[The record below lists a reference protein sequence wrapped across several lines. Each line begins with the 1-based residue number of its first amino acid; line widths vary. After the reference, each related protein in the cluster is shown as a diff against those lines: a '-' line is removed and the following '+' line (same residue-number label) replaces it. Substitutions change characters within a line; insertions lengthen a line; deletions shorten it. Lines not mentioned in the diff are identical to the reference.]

1 MKFPTLFGKIPKHQK
16 FNFGPR
22 FYDAEKEGRAERERR
37 IRQELENE
45 KTGAADGYETRIK
58 GSFHSARK
66 RSQATPSDLQ
76 ASLIRI
82 GVILFMV
89 IFLMAYLQWGNKAF
103 YGMIVFVPFY
113 AWLKLKR
120 K

>member
-1 MKFPTLFGKIPKHQK
+1 MKFPTLFGKIPKYQK
-16 FNFGPR
+16 FNFEPR
-22 FYDAEKEGRAERERR
+22 FYDAEKEEREARERR

-45 KTGAADGYETRIK
+45 KTGSVEGYETRIK

-66 RSQATPSDLQ
+66 RSQTSSSELQ

-82 GVILFMV
+82 GLLLLMV
-89 IFLMAYLQWGNKAF
+89 VLIIAFLQWGAVALYGAF
-103 YGMIVFVPFY
+103 IVVPVYF
-113 AWLKLKR
+113 WLKFR